1 MARTYY
7 ANRSPLGKRIR
18 IGGDKDPWLTIVG
31 VVGDL
36 KNAGLDRPA
45 GTELFLPYHQLGSS
59 RRVHYVLLR
68 TAGDPRA
75 VAGQLRVAI
84 EDIDPSLPLA
94 QVRTMNEVLSGAKSR
109 PRFLATLL
117 AAFSVAA
124 LLLAAVG
131 LYGVIAYSVARRT
144 SEFGIRMAIGASSG
158 QILGLV
164 LKHGLKL
171 SLAGIACG
179 AIGAEVLTRLMQ
191 GLLYGVSSFDPVT
204 FLSTSAVLLAVTVL
218 ACALPARK
226 ATQSDPMTAL
236 RYD

>member
-1 MARTYY
+1 
-7 ANRSPLGKRIR
+7 
-18 IGGDKDPWLTIVG
+18 
-31 VVGDL
+31 
-36 KNAGLDRPA
+36 
-45 GTELFLPYHQLGSS
+45 
-59 RRVHYVLLR
+59 
-68 TAGDPRA
+68 
-75 VAGQLRVAI
+75 
-84 EDIDPSLPLA
+84 
-94 QVRTMNEVLSGAKSR
+94 MNEVLSGAKSR

-117 AAFSVAA
+117 AGFSVAA

-164 LKHGLKL
+164 LKHGLKM
-171 SLAGIACG
+171 SLAGIICG
-179 AIGAEVLTRLMQ
+179 AIGAIILTRLMQ
-191 GLLYGVSSFDPVT
+191 GLLYGVSSFDPMT
-204 FLSTSAVLLAVTVL
+204 FLVTSSVLLAVTVL